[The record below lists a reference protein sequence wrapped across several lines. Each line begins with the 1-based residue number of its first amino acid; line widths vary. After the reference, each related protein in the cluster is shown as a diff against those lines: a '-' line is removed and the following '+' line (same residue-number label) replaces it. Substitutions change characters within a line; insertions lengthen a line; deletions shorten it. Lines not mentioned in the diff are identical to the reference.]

1 MKAIAIILV
10 ILLVA
15 ALAGVG
21 ILYFNSSLQVTF
33 DSVIVTDPVTQQEA
47 FSQLKSSLESETF
60 VGTRFSTA
68 QLTSPENYLFY
79 TWTIHA
85 DNKSFLPADSIEIQI
100 TPMSGDVLLYGDTAE
115 HTLAPHT
122 SSDLSATVLSARDMH
137 SVREAT
143 VTWYVWGLPFSARLT
158 LGK

>member
-1 MKAIAIILV
+1 MKAVAIILV

-68 QLTSPENYLFY
+68 
-79 TWTIHA
+79 
-85 DNKSFLPADSIEIQI
+85 
-100 TPMSGDVLLYGDTAE
+100 
-115 HTLAPHT
+115 
-122 SSDLSATVLSARDMH
+122 
-137 SVREAT
+137 
-143 VTWYVWGLPFSARLT
+143 
-158 LGK
+158 